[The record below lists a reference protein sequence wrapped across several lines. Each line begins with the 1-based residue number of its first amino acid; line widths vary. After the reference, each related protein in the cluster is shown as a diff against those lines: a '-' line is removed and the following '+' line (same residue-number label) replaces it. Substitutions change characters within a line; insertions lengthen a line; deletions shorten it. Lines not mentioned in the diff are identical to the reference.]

1 MSKFLFNSLYL
12 LLITI
17 LFSSTNQ
24 ESSNYSPNSQIKI
37 YSANKPHILGDPFD
51 DDSDMYTTDKNC
63 NKTEYPE
70 QYIRCNNETM
80 TCKDEGRAHHCS
92 CNEGYITINDTYNFT
107 YCNYKQKKQLIA
119 FLLEFCVGFGA
130 GHFYRFEFVMASL
143 KLVAF
148 ALGLVFICTFPKVAK
163 AITDCDCDAL
173 AVILSIFYYLYLCGL
188 AVWYIWDLIY
198 FGNNYYEDY
207 TYQDKIGK
215 GIPLQPW

>member
-37 YSANKPHILGDPFD
+37 YSVNKPHILGDPFD

-63 NKTEYPE
+63 NWTEYPE
-70 QYIRCNNETM
+70 QSIRCNNDTM
-80 TCKDEGRAHHCS
+80 TCKDEERYHHCS
-92 CNEGYITINDTYNFT
+92 CNEGYITINDTYNFK

-148 ALGLVFICTFPKVAK
+148 ALGLVFICTFPKAAK